1 MLQIVREQPL
11 VCGMRERD
19 VVIDMQEA
27 KKKYKVGY
35 TDGVYDLFH
44 VGHLNM
50 IQEAKKNCDYLI
62 VGVHGDDVVEEYKH
76 CRPVI
81 NENDRRRIIASI
93 KGVDRAEINRFRDKL
108 ELWKLYHFDVVFIG
122 DDWKGTER
130 WKKFEKI
137 LAEINVDVLYVP
149 YTKGISTTEIR
160 EKIMSGVNI

>member
-1 MLQIVREQPL
+1 ME
-11 VCGMRERD
+11 ER
-19 VVIDMQEA
+19 
-27 KKKYKVGY
+27 KKYKVGY

-50 IQEAKKNCDYLI
+50 IQMAKQYCDYLI

-76 CRPVI
+76 HRPII
-81 NENDRRRIIASI
+81 NENDRRRIIESI

-108 ELWKLYHFDVVFIG
+108 KLWELYQFDVVFIG

-130 WKKFEKI
+130 WNNFEKI
-137 LAEINVDVLYVP
+137 LAGISVDVIYVP

-160 EKIMSGVNI
+160 GKIMDGGSI